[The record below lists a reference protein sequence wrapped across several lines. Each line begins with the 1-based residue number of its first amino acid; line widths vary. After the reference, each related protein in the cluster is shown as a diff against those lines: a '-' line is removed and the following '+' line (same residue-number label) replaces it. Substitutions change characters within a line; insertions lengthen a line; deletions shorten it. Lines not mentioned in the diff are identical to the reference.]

1 MMDAKEFFE
10 DGFPFLECDGCEWF
24 EGYFMCGVQVQDC
37 HIADVSQ
44 CPAYLKSLDG
54 GE

>member
-1 MMDAKEFFE
+1 MDAKEFFE
-10 DGFPFLECDGCEWF
+10 DGFPHPECGGCEHY
-24 EGYFMCGVQVQDC
+24 ECLLDVDAMEEHYC